1 MIFVGFLQGVR
12 KKDTDTKG
20 KRQETEQEGEKRKKG
35 KGIAGSET
43 RNPHQ
48 KASPLRL
55 EWRLLFLIF
64 NSQERE
70 SKAPAYSRPLELAQ
84 MPESTGVL

>member
-20 KRQETEQEGEKRKKG
+20 KRQETEQEGEKKKG
-35 KGIAGSET
+35 RGIAGSET

-64 NSQERE
+64 NSKEQE
-70 SKAPAYSRPLELAQ
+70 SKALAYSRPLELAQ